1 LVLQREPKTRTRA
14 RHTGQEICTVAKR
27 KPLVLPSLHEAHG
40 KNRRGR
46 ITLIGGK
53 NMTKHEAAWLVIRT
67 LGLLALAGA
76 LMYASSLLYIVY
88 LFGSGALKDLSQDIG
103 RQMDFYTTLPRAI
116 ACVVF
121 LAVGIYL
128 LKGGSKLHAVIMR
141 EK

>member
-1 LVLQREPKTRTRA
+1 
-14 RHTGQEICTVAKR
+14 
-27 KPLVLPSLHEAHG
+27 
-40 KNRRGR
+40 
-46 ITLIGGK
+46 
-53 NMTKHEAAWLVIRT
+53 MVIRT
-67 LGLLALAGA
+67 LGLLVLAGA

-103 RQMDFYTTLPRAI
+103 RQMDFYTTLPRGI

-128 LKGGSKLHAVIMR
+128 LKGGSKLHAVIML